1 MTLGECHYQQIIL
14 NLEKFAA
21 TEELKFSRL
30 CGSHAYGLRFFGYLP
45 QGEEQA
51 DMLSLIQKQGFTTS
65 FVF

>member
-1 MTLGECHYQQIIL
+1 MPLSTNYFKFG
-14 NLEKFAA
+14 KTFAA

-30 CGSHAYGLRFFGYLP
+30 DSSHAYGLRFFGYLP

-51 DMLSLIQKQGFTTS
+51 DMLSLIQKRGFTTS